1 MLQACSMCYSAT
13 NNGVCRKT
21 RQVTL
26 HIKCLQGMLQCI
38 YVLQY
43 MLQYHEPRRRQK
55 DASSNTTNRIVDMH
69 VTECVCVAVC
79 IAVPR
84 TKVLAGERVKR
95 QHISNGCSACC
106 IVSALLQHVFQ
117 RYEPTR
123 RRKEALSTTCQID
136 AVSVAVCVFC
146 CSMCFSAMHRGVGG
160 QKHQAPQ
167 HIDVLRCALQCCSIC
182 CDATNHGVG
191 GKTRQMTIQIKLLKS
206 MLQCIRVL
214 QYVLRCHDPRRA
226 REIAL
231 SDTTHQSVAARVA
244 VCMCVAV

>member
-1 MLQACSMCYSAT
+1 
-13 NNGVCRKT
+13 
-21 RQVTL
+21 
-26 HIKCLQGMLQCI
+26 
-38 YVLQY
+38 

-55 DASSNTTNRIVDMH
+55 DASSNTTNRIVAMH

-146 CSMCFSAMHRGVGG
+146 CSMCFSAMHRGVSG

-182 CDATNHGVG
+182 CDATNHGGG

-214 QYVLRCHDPRRA
+214 QYVLRCHDPRHA
-226 REIAL
+226 REIAS